1 MGSPHGKRVFESH
14 SLSMASAF
22 FPTMQ
27 SSVRFYEQRKNIV
40 TFIVDMNLRN
50 TFISFSN
57 TTGKIGTPLVQCNF
71 LKYCKKK
78 KINIG
83 T

>member
-1 MGSPHGKRVFESH
+1 MDSLHGKRVFESH

-27 SSVRFYEQRKNIV
+27 SNVRFYEQRRNIV

-50 TFISFSN
+50 IFISFSN
-57 TTGKIGTPLVQCNF
+57 LGKIGTPLVQCNF
-71 LKYCKKK
+71 LKYHKKR

-83 T
+83 I